1 MKSHDIE
8 FVMNSGDHKGTKY
21 KFTLA
26 EQNGQKAWQV
36 TRLFQPAPAMAK
48 EKIEMM
54 LAVRG
59 QNIPLSGGVELKQA
73 NKILGQL
80 EVIAKEITP
89 VTLVGLDNVERLV
102 RVDRS
107 GFSLAPTISEQGKEP
122 EYAVSIT
129 CWSIYE

>member
-8 FVMNSGDHKGTKY
+8 FVMNSGDYKGKSY

-26 EQNGQKAWQV
+26 KQNGQKAWQV
-36 TRLFQPAPAMAK
+36 TRLFQSAPAMAK

-59 QNIPLSGGVELKQA
+59 QNIPLSGGVELGQA
-73 NKILGQL
+73 NKILDQL
-80 EVIAKEITP
+80 EVIAKEVTP
-89 VTLVGLDNVERLV
+89 VTLVGFDNQERLV

-107 GFSLAPTISEQGKEP
+107 GFSLAPTISEKGREP

>member
-1 MKSHDIE
+1 MKVSDVQFIT
-8 FVMNSGDHKGTKY
+8 NSGDHKGTKY
-21 KFTLA
+21 NFTLA

-36 TRLFQPAPAMAK
+36 TRLFQSAPAMAK

-54 LAVRG
+54 IAIKE
-59 QNIPLSGGVELKQA
+59 QNIPLSGGVELTQA

-80 EVIAKEITP
+80 EIIATETTP
-89 VTLVGLDNVERLV
+89 VTLVGLDRVERLV

-107 GFSLAPTISEQGKEP
+107 GFSLAPTISEKDREP